1 MQIQEPS
8 AGSYLVIPQPP
19 AAEARNPGLDSGRTA
34 KKGGPKAAALP
45 PKLPSF
51 GLCAGR
57 ATVESYRMRGDEPAK
72 KKKRRPAFH
81 ANLLSESERL
91 HSGRSLPHLQ
101 VDEPDFT
108 LEPAEKTA

>member
-1 MQIQEPS
+1 
-8 AGSYLVIPQPP
+8 
-19 AAEARNPGLDSGRTA
+19 
-34 KKGGPKAAALP
+34 
-45 PKLPSF
+45 
-51 GLCAGR
+51 
-57 ATVESYRMRGDEPAK
+57 MRGDEPAE